1 MIKITEEIDLINFK
15 AWSGGKDT
23 LDDLSSSDIETLQSI
38 IEDAYPDGMTDTQL
52 NDLLWFDRD
61 WIAEVLGYRNADAMF
76 KGDKDDYEEH
86 ARSVIEAHFPNTPEE
101 IVDDYLNYEFDG
113 ETDDNDAIVKE
124 FTEYEKEWHRE
135 NDEDDEEDDD
145 D

>member
-23 LDDLSSSDIETLQSI
+23 LDDLSSSDIEKLQDV
-38 IEDAYPDGMTDTQL
+38 IESAYPDGMTDTQL
-52 NDLLWFDRD
+52 NDLLWFERD
-61 WIAEVLGYRNADAMF
+61 WIAEVLDYRNVDAMF
-76 KGDKDDYEEH
+76 NGDSESYEEH
-86 ARSVIEAHFPNTPEE
+86 ARSVIEARFPNMPEE

-113 ETDDNDAIVKE
+113 ETDDNDAIIKE
-124 FTEYEKEWHRE
+124 FTEYEEEWHRE
-135 NDEDDEEDDD
+135 NDEEEEDDD